1 MEAKKMKILEA
12 LQMQPLSE
20 EEKASRHILGRLY
33 GPIATTK
40 EKTRNGRGYNKELW
54 EKALSDEI
62 FREKIANKSLFLEL
76 GHPLDREE
84 TDMEKVCAC
93 IPEMPKIVDGD
104 LYAYVDILDTNNGR
118 LLKTLCD
125 YGFVP
130 GISSR
135 GSGDIMSND
144 EVDPETFFLE
154 TWDIVQLPAVKKAR
168 LSVCES
174 LGKKTLTM
182 ALRESL
188 EKASAEEQAEMK
200 DTLNKL
206 NISLSEEVDPEVP
219 FAPDPVEEDNT
230 LLEETNGIEEGIFD
244 KFKKNKQ
251 IKSKRNELERRY
263 GLYNRA
269 GRMVYGPFD
278 NEVLAELELK
288 DLTKFSDA
296 RFNDLS
302 VKELTEDDYKK
313 YVKESLKEAADDE
326 AEVEE
331 TPETENEAYTVK
343 EMIKQLQDFDDKLDL
358 EFKPIVIEDKEYEIT
373 ALEFDDSEEGKIVV
387 NINYNIPEVEE
398 TEEEDNKLPEE
409 ENPEV
414 EIEVSSEEEPAPEGE
429 VEKSEEAVD
438 DGDDEVFESLKEMVR
453 QKDLLE
459 NEVRDLKNQKTV
471 SDAEVKGLKEE
482 LERYKSGFMRV
493 SELASKSTTLS
504 KEVKS
509 LKEQLEVKTSKIN
522 DLQAKIKTHTSLTES
537 VNANEAKVKSL
548 TERLV
553 AVQTAAEKSEEELR
567 SKLEESRKAVQQNA
581 NVAKKYKAQY
591 TAVLER
597 YIASKAS
604 MLGVRPTDITS
615 RLGESYTLDN
625 IDKVCEDLLD
635 MGRPAFRLGLGQP
648 KVKINESKVPAQKA
662 QPLDPAN
669 GYEIDDDLLIL
680 AGLK

>member
-174 LGKKTLTM
+174 LGSKTLTM

-188 EKASAEEQAEMK
+188 EKASDEEKAEIK

-206 NISLSEEVDPEVP
+206 NIDLNEEVDDDVP
-219 FAPDPVEEDNT
+219 FAPDPVDEDNI
-230 LLEETNGIEEGIFD
+230 LLEDSDEEEVEIE
-244 KFKKNKQ
+244 
-251 IKSKRNELERRY
+251 
-263 GLYNRA
+263 
-269 GRMVYGPFD
+269 V
-278 NEVLAELELK
+278 
-288 DLTKFSDA
+288 
-296 RFNDLS
+296 
-302 VKELTEDDYKK
+302 
-313 YVKESLKEAADDE
+313 ADDE
-326 AEVEE
+326 EVEE
-331 TPETENEAYTVK
+331 PVKEEQADDAETKDEVKETDAYTVGDIIK
-343 EMIKQLQDFDDKLDL
+343 EFKEYDKKLEV
-358 EFKPIVIEDKEYEIT
+358 EFKPIVIDDKEYEIT
-373 ALEFDDSEEGKIVV
+373 ALDFDDSEEGKVVV
-387 NINYNIPEVEE
+387 NINYNLPEVEE
-398 TEEEDNKLPEE
+398 TEEEDNKLPED

-414 EIEVSSEEEPAPEGE
+414 EVEVSSDEEPAPEEE
-429 VEKSEEAVD
+429 VEESEEAVD
-438 DGDDEVFESLKEMVR
+438 DGDEEVFESLKEMVR
-453 QKDLLE
+453 QKDELE
-459 NEVRDLKNQKTV
+459 KEVRDLKNQKTV
-471 SDAEVKGLKEE
+471 SDAEVKDLKEE

-537 VNANEAKVKSL
+537 VNANEAKVKTL

-553 AVQTAAEKSEEELR
+553 AVQAEAEKSEEALKT
-567 SKLEESRKAVQQNA
+567 KLEESRKAVQQNA

-635 MGRPAFRLGLGQP
+635 MGRPAFGLGLGKP
-648 KVKINESKVPAQKA
+648 KVTINESKMPAKKA
-662 QPLDPAN
+662 QPLDPNN

-680 AGLK
+680 AGLKN

>member
-168 LSVCES
+168 LAVCES
-174 LGKKTLTM
+174 LGSKTLTM

-188 EKASAEEQAEMK
+188 EKASDEERAEMK
-200 DTLNKL
+200 ETLDKL
-206 NISLSEEVDPEVP
+206 NISLE
-219 FAPDPVEEDNT
+219 
-230 LLEETNGIEEGIFD
+230 
-244 KFKKNKQ
+244 
-251 IKSKRNELERRY
+251 
-263 GLYNRA
+263 
-269 GRMVYGPFD
+269 
-278 NEVLAELELK
+278 
-288 DLTKFSDA
+288 
-296 RFNDLS
+296 
-302 VKELTEDDYKK
+302 
-313 YVKESLKEAADDE
+313 EAAESEDE
-326 AEVEE
+326 IEEVEE
-331 TPETENEAYTVK
+331 TEEVSDEATEETPDEEVEDIANDEDEEIEEVS
-343 EMIKQLQDFDDKLDL
+343 EEDFEKLDVNTVGDLIAVLQEYPEDLSL
-358 EFKPIVIEDKEYEIT
+358 EFKPIVVDDQELQVN
-373 ALEFDDSEEGKIVV
+373 ALDWDDSEEGKLVV
-387 NINYNIPEVEE
+387 EVNYNLP
-398 TEEEDNKLPEE
+398 EEEDNKLPED

-414 EIEVSSEEEPAPEGE
+414 DVEVSSDEEPAPDEE
-429 VEKSEEAVD
+429 VEESDEAVD
-438 DGDDEVFESLKEMVR
+438 DGEDEVFESLKEMVR
-453 QKDLLE
+453 QKDELDK
-459 NEVRDLKNQKTV
+459 EVRDLKNQKTV
-471 SDAEVKGLKEE
+471 SDAEVKGLKEQ
-482 LERYKSGFMRV
+482 LERYKTGFMRV
-493 SELASKSTTLS
+493 SELASKSTALD

-509 LKEQLEVKTSKIN
+509 LKEQLESKDSTIS
-522 DLQAKIKTHTSLTES
+522 DLQTKIKTHTSLTES
-537 VNANEAKVKSL
+537 TNADKAKVKAL
-548 TERLV
+548 TEKLV
-553 AVQTAAEKSEEELR
+553 AVQTEAEKSEEDLR
-567 SKLEESRKAVQQNA
+567 SKLTESKKAAQHNA
-581 NVAKKYKAQY
+581 NVAKKYKERCNAL
-591 TAVLER
+591 VER
-597 YIASKAS
+597 YIATKAG

-615 RLGESYTLDN
+615 RLTENYTLDD
-625 IDKVCEDLLD
+625 IDKVCDDLLN
-635 MGRPAFRLGLGQP
+635 MGRPAFGLGLGKP
-648 KVKINESKVPAQKA
+648 KVTINESKTPAPKA
-662 QPLDPAN
+662 KSIDPNN

>member
-174 LGKKTLTM
+174 LGNKTLTM

-188 EKASAEEQAEMK
+188 EKASDEEKQEMK

-206 NISLSEEVDPEVP
+206 NISLGEEVDDDVP
-219 FAPDPVEEDNT
+219 FAPDPVDEENI
-230 LLEETNGIEEGIFD
+230 LLEDTEEEAEIE
-244 KFKKNKQ
+244 
-251 IKSKRNELERRY
+251 
-263 GLYNRA
+263 
-269 GRMVYGPFD
+269 
-278 NEVLAELELK
+278 
-288 DLTKFSDA
+288 
-296 RFNDLS
+296 
-302 VKELTEDDYKK
+302 
-313 YVKESLKEAADDE
+313 E

-331 TPETENEAYTVK
+331 ESEDEEAEEKTDAYTVGDIIK
-343 EMIKQLQDFDDKLDL
+343 EFKDYDDKLEL

-387 NINYNIPEVEE
+387 NINYNLPEV
-398 TEEEDNKLPEE
+398 EEDNKLPED

-414 EIEVSSEEEPAPEGE
+414 EVEVSSDEEPAPEEE
-429 VEKSEEAVD
+429 VEESEEAVD
-438 DGDDEVFESLKEMVR
+438 DGDEEVFESLKDMVR
-453 QKDLLE
+453 QKDELE
-459 NEVRDLKNQKTV
+459 KEVRDLKNQKTV
-471 SDAEVKGLKEE
+471 SDAEVKGLQEE
-482 LERYKSGFMRV
+482 LERYKSGFIRV

-537 VNANEAKVKSL
+537 VNANEAKVKTL

-553 AVQTAAEKSEEELR
+553 AVQAEAEKSEEALKT
-567 SKLEESRKAVQQNA
+567 KLEESRKAVQQNA

-591 TAVLER
+591 AAVLER

-635 MGRPAFRLGLGQP
+635 MGRPAFGLGLGKP
-648 KVKINESKVPAQKA
+648 KVTINESKAPAKKA
-662 QPLDPAN
+662 QPLDPNN

-680 AGLK
+680 AGLKN

>member
-1 MEAKKMKILEA
+1 MEAKKMRILEA

-168 LSVCES
+168 LAVCES
-174 LGKKTLTM
+174 LGSKTLTM

-188 EKASAEEQAEMK
+188 EKASDEERAEMK
-200 DTLNKL
+200 ETLDKL
-206 NISLSEEVDPEVP
+206 NISLEEEADSDEEVEEVKET
-219 FAPDPVEEDNT
+219 EEVSDEAT
-230 LLEETNGIEEGIFD
+230 EETPAEE
-244 KFKKNKQ
+244 
-251 IKSKRNELERRY
+251 
-263 GLYNRA
+263 
-269 GRMVYGPFD
+269 V
-278 NEVLAELELK
+278 
-288 DLTKFSDA
+288 
-296 RFNDLS
+296 
-302 VKELTEDDYKK
+302 ED
-313 YVKESLKEAADDE
+313 VADDE
-326 AEVEE
+326 EEIEEVSEE
-331 TPETENEAYTVK
+331 
-343 EMIKQLQDFDDKLDL
+343 DFEKLDVNTVGDLIAVLQEYPEDLSL
-358 EFKPIVIEDKEYEIT
+358 EFKPIVVEDQEIQVN
-373 ALEFDDSEEGKIVV
+373 ALDWDDSEEGKLVV
-387 NINYNIPEVEE
+387 EVNYNLPEED
-398 TEEEDNKLPEE
+398 DNKLPED

-414 EIEVSSEEEPAPEGE
+414 DVEVSSDEEPAPEEE
-429 VEKSEEAVD
+429 VEESEEAVD
-438 DGDDEVFESLKEMVR
+438 DGEDEVFESLKEMVR
-453 QKDLLE
+453 QKDELE
-459 NEVRDLKNQKTV
+459 KEVRDLKNQKTV
-471 SDAEVKGLKEE
+471 SDAEVKGLQEQ
-482 LERYKSGFMRV
+482 LDRYKTGFMRV
-493 SELASKSTTLS
+493 SELASKSTALD

-509 LKEQLEVKTSKIN
+509 LKEQLESKDSTIS
-522 DLQAKIKTHTSLTES
+522 DLQTKIKTHTSLTES
-537 VNANEAKVKSL
+537 TNADKAKVKTL

-553 AVQTAAEKSEEELR
+553 AVQTEAEKTEETLR
-567 SKLEESRKAVQQNA
+567 SQLTESKKAAQHNA
-581 NVAKKYKAQY
+581 SVAKKYKERCSAL
-591 TAVLER
+591 VER
-597 YIASKAS
+597 YIATKAN

-615 RLGESYTLDN
+615 RLTENYTLDD
-625 IDKVCEDLLD
+625 IDKVCDDLLD
-635 MGRPAFRLGLGQP
+635 MGRPAFGLGLGKP
-648 KVKINESKVPAQKA
+648 KVTISESKTTAPKA
-662 QPLDPAN
+662 KSIDPNN
-669 GYEIDDDLLIL
+669 GYDIDDDLLIL